1 MFLFE
6 RDLLKHCPVPFARS
20 RSIKFQDVDAAGVI
34 FYPRLLEYFNDTY
47 LEFLAHVGQ
56 PLHEVLGRAPWISP
70 VRHAEADF
78 LRPLRFG
85 DRVEVGIVA
94 ARVEPE
100 TEPSEV
106 TLGFRIVKPGTLE
119 VATLGQVVH
128 TFVDHQSFRRTIIPE
143 PLLSAFRA
151 LGP

>member
-6 RDLLKHCPVPFARS
+6 RDLLKHCPVPFARQ
-20 RSIKFQDVDAAGVI
+20 RSIKFQEVDAAGVI
-34 FYPRLLEYFNDTY
+34 FYLRLLEFFNDAY
-47 LEFLAHVGQ
+47 IDFLAHVGQ

-94 ARVEPE
+94 AKVAPEPE
-100 TEPSEV
+100 PNEV
-106 TLGFRIVKPGTLE
+106 TLGFRIMKPGTLE
-119 VATLGQVVH
+119 VTTLGQVVH
-128 TFVDHQSFRRTIIPE
+128 TFVDHRSFQRTVIPE